1 MILPKDSDAYET
13 VLKEQEGLEPLRP
26 FIESYK
32 EVFTAHFIEEI
43 RKEIGSSRIRERFLK
58 ENIEEFYGSLFDFK
72 TPARKSVT
80 ERFLQIK
87 NRGIAPLLLLQKLLS
102 SFILRLVSDY
112 SDDRELFSY
121 IKLLSAYFDDVL
133 EYMKALLQVDT
144 ERDFATKVAL
154 KQDELEKWLADGKSV
169 RLLNVYKGI
178 PVVYDAIARRS
189 AKGSVVL
196 QMPYEKGL
204 LAEREG
210 RVVCFDRRMEPFA
223 IEMKIERI
231 AYDKKMAVIEVR
243 SPAWID
249 SIAQRRKRV
258 RVALGTPLKA
268 RITALGRQ
276 FNVDVINLSGKGVC
290 LQTDVGYGLPLYEQV
305 EVTLPVPQEDGS
317 VRNIVMRGT
326 LQYISTL
333 GSSQRRY
340 HIFLHANPKKEEI
353 LSAFVARRELALLKE
368 IKSIAGKKRRGET

>member
-1 MILPKDSDAYET
+1 MILPKNSDAYES
-13 VLKEQEGLEPLRP
+13 LLRERERLEPLRP
-26 FIESYK
+26 FIEDYK
-32 EVFTAHFIEEI
+32 EVFVSHFLKEI

-58 ENIEEFYGSLFDFK
+58 ENIEEFYDSLFDFK
-72 TPARKSVT
+72 TAAVKSVT

-87 NRGIAPLLLLQKLLS
+87 NRGIAPLLLLQKLLT
-102 SFILRLVSDY
+102 SFVLRLVSDY
-112 SDDRELFSY
+112 SDDRELFGY
-121 IKLLSAYFDDVL
+121 IKLLSSYFDDVL
-133 EYMKALLQVDT
+133 EYMKSLLQIDM
-144 ERDFATKVAL
+144 ERDFATRVAL
-154 KQDELEKWLADGKSV
+154 RGDELEKWLSDGKSV

-178 PVVYDAIARRS
+178 PVVYDATVRRS
-189 AKGSVVL
+189 SKGSVVL

-223 IEMKIERI
+223 IEMKIDRI
-231 AYDKKMAVIEVR
+231 VYEKKFALIEVDT
-243 SPAWID
+243 PAWID

-268 RITALGRQ
+268 RINALGRQ
-276 FNVDVINLSGKGVC
+276 FDVDVVDLSGKGVC

-305 EVTLPVPQEDGS
+305 EVTLPIPQDDGS

-326 LQYISTL
+326 LQYISKL
-333 GSSQRRY
+333 GDTKRRY

-353 LSAFVARRELALLKE
+353 LSAFVAKRELSLMKE
-368 IKSIAGKKRRGET
+368 IKSIAGRRGGVK

>member
-1 MILPKDSDAYET
+1 MILPKENEAYE
-13 VLKEQEGLEPLRP
+13 VLLREQKTLMPLYP
-26 FIESYK
+26 FIKRYR

-43 RKEIGSSRIRERFLK
+43 RKEIGSSKVRERFLG
-58 ENIEEFYGSLFDFK
+58 ELAAEFYDSLFDFK
-72 TPARKSVT
+72 SPVQKST
-80 ERFLQIK
+80 ADTFLQIK

-112 SDDRELFSY
+112 SDDREIFRYLE
-121 IKLLSAYFDDVL
+121 ILSAYFDNVL
-133 EYMKALLQVDT
+133 EYMKSLLQADK
-144 ERDFATKVAL
+144 ERDFETHVAL
-154 KQDELEKWLADGKSV
+154 KEDEIQKWLPNGRPV
-169 RLLNVYKGI
+169 RVLNVYKGI
-178 PVVYDAIARRS
+178 PVVYDAVAGRS
-189 AKGSVVL
+189 RTGSMVL
-196 QMPYEKGL
+196 QMPLEKGVV
-204 LAEREG
+204 AEREG

-223 IEMKIERI
+223 IEMKIGRI
-231 AYDKKMAVIEVR
+231 VYDKKTAVAEVG

-258 RVALGTPLKA
+258 RVVLNSPLKA

-276 FNVDVINLSGKGVC
+276 FNVDVIDLSGKGVC

>member
-1 MILPKDSDAYET
+1 MILPKNSDAYER
-13 VLKEQEGLEPLRP
+13 VLREHETLEPLRP

-43 RKEIGSSRIRERFLK
+43 RKEIGSSRMRERFLK
-58 ENIEEFYGSLFDFK
+58 ENIEEFYDSLFEFT

-80 ERFLQIK
+80 DRFLQIK
-87 NRGIAPLLLLQKLLS
+87 NRGVAPLLLLQKLLT
-102 SFILRLVSDY
+102 SFVLRLLSDY
-112 SDDRELFSY
+112 SDDRELFGY
-121 IKLLSAYFDDVL
+121 IRVLSAYFDDVL
-133 EYMKALLQVDT
+133 EYMKTLLQADT

-154 KQDELEKWLADGKSV
+154 RQDELQKWLADGKSV

-178 PVVYDAIARRS
+178 PVVYDALVRRS
-189 AKGSVVL
+189 AKGSIVL

-223 IEMKIERI
+223 IEMRIERI
-231 AYDKKMAVIEVR
+231 AYDRKIAVIEVR
-243 SPAWID
+243 TPTWID

-268 RITALGRQ
+268 RISALGRQ
-276 FNVDVINLSGKGVC
+276 FDVDVIDLSGKGVC

-305 EVTLPVPQEDGS
+305 EVTLPITQDDGS
-317 VRNIVMRGT
+317 VRNIAMRGT
-326 LQYISTL
+326 LQYISKL
-333 GSSQRRY
+333 DEKRRRY
-340 HIFLHANPKKEEI
+340 HIFSARQSSLFCSVPPSRPSKRGVAAAAKRAN
-353 LSAFVARRELALLKE
+353 
-368 IKSIAGKKRRGET
+368 